1 MAGGMRSRLHP
12 RERDKRESRTRE
24 GAEAWRVSTFLGFPI
39 FEQRFPRNHL
49 VEHSSSGSG
58 IQPGWE
64 LGRGL
69 DKADA
74 TSG

>member
-1 MAGGMRSRLHP
+1 MAGGMHSRLHP
-12 RERDKRESRTRE
+12 RERDKRERAERARE
-24 GAEAWRVSTFLGFPI
+24 RRLGEYRRFWVFQYSNNVFQEITF
-39 FEQRFPRNHL
+39 
-49 VEHSSSGSG
+49 EHSSSGSG